1 MPVFSWMMFSAVQW
15 ASRRGLRDEL
25 ADSLDQKK
33 TEARQAGIRG
43 ETYAYWYLRRHGYV
57 FIARNYVPVGAKG
70 EIDLIGY
77 DGPMLAFVEVR
88 TRTIRERSE
97 EHTSELQSRLHL
109 VCRLLLEKKKNKK
122 IHTP

>member
-1 MPVFSWMMFSAVQW
+1 MPIFSKVMFYAVQW

-43 ETYAYWYLRRHGYV
+43 ETYAYWYFRRHGHV

-70 EIDLIGY
+70 EIDLICY
-77 DGPMLAFVEVR
+77 DGPTLTFVEVR
-88 TRTIRERSE
+88 TRTIPAGEAS
-97 EHTSELQSRLHL
+97 LPAPSRKRRKQPAL
-109 VCRLLLEKKKNKK
+109 
-122 IHTP
+122 

>member
-1 MPVFSWMMFSAVQW
+1 MPVLSWMMFSAVQW

-43 ETYAYWYLRRHGYV
+43 ETHAYWYLRRHGYV

-70 EIDLIGY
+70 EIDLICY
-77 DGPMLAFVEVR
+77 DGPMLTFVEDR
-88 TRTIRERSE
+88 TRTIREGEAGLSE
-97 EHTSELQSRLHL
+97 FRMARGKQSVL
-109 VCRLLLEKKKNKK
+109 CR
-122 IHTP
+122 